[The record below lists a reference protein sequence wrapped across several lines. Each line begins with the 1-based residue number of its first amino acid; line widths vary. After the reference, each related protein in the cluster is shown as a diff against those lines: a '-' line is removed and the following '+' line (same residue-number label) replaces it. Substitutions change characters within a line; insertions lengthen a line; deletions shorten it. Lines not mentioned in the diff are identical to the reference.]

1 MRLTH
6 AFFQYVVFCS
16 LQKKVS
22 LARAQICISYTATA
36 EAAAS
41 VVLLGTLKT
50 RDWKMQDWKTWD
62 QIAWVEITGLE
73 NGGPVL
79 QGWKTRDWKTREHNL
94 YGQPDVT

>member
-1 MRLTH
+1 MTWDVNSSIVSGWCKPGSDVDDRTSSGKL
-6 AFFQYVVFCS
+6 FQ
-16 LQKKVS
+16 
-22 LARAQICISYTATA
+22 TAV
-36 EAAAS
+36 AA
-41 VVLLGTLKT
+41 GTLKT

-62 QIAWVEITGLE
+62 QIAWVEIAGLE